1 MLITVLNNVPLYEGV
16 AKQTM
21 KLPLPRLAK
30 WIGDNMR
37 LRPNGAYAY

>member
-16 AKQTM
+16 ANLNM

-30 WIGDNMR
+30 WFGDNIR
-37 LRPNGAYAY
+37 LKPNGAYAR